1 MASLNETGMGIGDF
15 AEKLFEQE
23 AITNPKPVKQKPPM
37 NKQGG
42 YVPDIEDIEVRQED
56 VDNVLN
62 ESFGVSIP
70 KREESSSK
78 KNLSEE
84 KRALREEISET
95 VSKLKRL
102 LQQYESMAG
111 VTTVG
116 RFAPFLGGNNGP
128 KRAST
133 KVRRKR

>member
-1 MASLNETGMGIGDF
+1 MASLNDIGMGIGDF

-23 AITNPKPVKQKPPM
+23 AITNPKPMKKTPPV

-42 YVPDIEDIEVRQED
+42 YVPDIEDIEVCQED

-62 ESFGVSIP
+62 ESFGVNVP

-84 KRALREEISET
+84 KKALREEISET
-95 VSKLKRL
+95 ISKLKGL

-111 VTTVG
+111 ATTVG
-116 RFAPFLGGNNGP
+116 RFAPFLGGKNGS
-128 KRAST
+128 KRASA
-133 KVRRKR
+133 KIRREK